1 MSQIE
6 NIDAERNTLG
16 AAILARPKNNQT
28 PSAHLALLSLESS
41 DFTDMRH
48 RVIAVVVRDMIVKG
62 VPIDQATVCGE
73 LGARAKLTTPG
84 GAGGS
89 TYVFGLCAE
98 HVVPASA
105 EYYAEQVRQATRL
118 RLLQDAS
125 REIAATCE
133 LEDAGANLDDLL
145 RRHRTAL
152 DAIPGPLSS
161 ADDDANDELGV
172 ILSEDDQATDW
183 IIPGW
188 LGREDRAVLVAGE
201 GIAKTTML
209 RQFAVS
215 IACGLNPWTGARVA
229 AGQRV
234 LFIDAENSRNQSR
247 RAYRWISSRIDR
259 PVAAPGW
266 KSRVIHKTRNDG
278 VDLPGRDQKW
288 FMDLASRVSPD
299 VLILGPAYKLMRGDP
314 QKDRDV
320 QDLLDVIDRVRVQ
333 QNCAVLVETHA
344 PHGVRDDRHMRPYG
358 SSVWLRWPE
367 IGIGYQ
373 RDTHPNIEQQ
383 DRPDHLV
390 SVDWRGQR
398 EVRDWPKFLRYGR
411 LKDREMPW
419 CPTEGHE
426 WQPTVNL
433 RYQIPEGE
441 TAA

>member
-1 MSQIE
+1 MSDIE
-6 NIDAERNTLG
+6 NVDMERNVVG
-16 AAILARPKNNQT
+16 AAIMVQPSPGKT
-28 PSAHLALLSLESS
+28 PTAHSALLSVESS
-41 DFTDMRH
+41 DFTDTRL
-48 RVIAVVVRDMIVKG
+48 RVIAAVVRSMITKG

-73 LGARAKLTTPG
+73 LRARAKLDTPG

-89 TYVFGLCAE
+89 LFVFGLCAE
-98 HVVPASA
+98 HVVPSNA
-105 EYYAEQVRQATRL
+105 EYYAEQVRMATRL
-118 RLLQDAS
+118 RMLQDAS
-125 REIAATCE
+125 REIADTCGR
-133 LEDAGANLDDLL
+133 EDAGAHLDDLL
-145 RRHRTAL
+145 RTHRAKL
-152 DAIPGPLSS
+152 DAIPGPIS
-161 ADDDANDELGV
+161 AQDDDANDELGV
-172 ILSEDDQATDW
+172 ILSEADQETDW
-183 IIPGW
+183 VIPGW

-215 IACGLNPWTGARVA
+215 VACGLNPWTGARVA
-229 AGQRV
+229 DGQRV

-247 RAYRWISSRIDR
+247 RAYRWISNRIVR

-266 KSRVIHKTRNDG
+266 VSRVIHKTRNDG

-288 FMDLASRVSPD
+288 FLDLAARIAPD

-344 PHGVRDDRHMRPYG
+344 PHGTRDDRHMRPYG

-373 RDTHPNIEQQ
+373 RDIDPRVVQQ

-398 EVRDWPKFLRYGR
+398 EERDWPKHLCYGDTR
-411 LKDREMPW
+411 RREMPW
-419 CPTEGHE
+419 RPTEPDWE
-426 WQPTVNL
+426 PSINL
-433 RYQIPEGE
+433 RYIIPDSERRS
-441 TAA
+441 A